1 MVYTIISSYS
11 KLPTGWM
18 ACLPFTAAQVNWWPP
33 HQMENS
39 RFECYIFIWLV
50 VDLLLWKIWKS
61 VGIIVPNIW
70 KNKKCSEPPTS
81 YIWHCFT
88 LFSLFLSLSYY
99 SHFDDMIISF
109 FFLNPVFNP
118 HLLPLHRQ
126 WFFCLHRHDLT
137 GGLAASSKNTT
148 YGVTPIRDGFVHEN

>member
-109 FFLNPVFNP
+109 FFFKPSVQSP
-118 HLLPLHRQ
+118 SS
-126 WFFCLHRHDLT
+126 
-137 GGLAASSKNTT
+137 AASPPVVFLPSPPWSHRWSCGEQQKHNL
-148 YGVTPIRDGFVHEN
+148 RRNAN

>member
-81 YIWHCFT
+81 CIWHCFT

-109 FFLNPVFNP
+109 FFLTQCSIPIFCRFTASGFSAFTAMISPVV
-118 HLLPLHRQ
+118 LR
-126 WFFCLHRHDLT
+126 R
-137 GGLAASSKNTT
+137 AAKTQPT
-148 YGVTPIRDGFVHEN
+148 A